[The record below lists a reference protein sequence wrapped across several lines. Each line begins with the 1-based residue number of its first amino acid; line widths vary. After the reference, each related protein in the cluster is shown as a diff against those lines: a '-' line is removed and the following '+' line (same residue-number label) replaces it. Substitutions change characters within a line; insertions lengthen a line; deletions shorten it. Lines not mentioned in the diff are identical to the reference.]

1 MRKLSVSVLGMQQQ
15 EGVIVYCEEVR
26 ENMNGMEA
34 VSLKCACKH
43 FIKSIFI
50 MLSYNFQSSAF
61 VYA

>member
-1 MRKLSVSVLGMQQQ
+1 VSVLGLQQQ
-15 EGVIVYCEEVR
+15 EGVIVYSEEVR

-34 VSLKCACKH
+34 VSSESASRC
-43 FIKSIFI
+43 FIKSTFI